1 MVHIYYQLKVS
12 YFPIRILIMSDE
24 DQHILEENRRLR
36 RAVEELT
43 TLNELT
49 SAIAALRDSQ
59 EIMDTII
66 RLSLKSIHAQQG
78 VITLIDFTEK
88 QEMKTLI
95 RANVSSGMQD
105 KFHLDQN
112 LLGWMHINRKPLMMN
127 DPSKD
132 ERFKGVKWDESIHS
146 LLCVPMQVKAELI
159 GVLTIYNK
167 KGDQDFIEGDQ
178 RLLAIIAGQS
188 AQVVENA
195 RLYEE
200 EKEYFKMQDEVK
212 VASQIQNG
220 LLPKFAPQIEGYDLA
235 GISIPAQAVGGDY
248 FDFIEIEGNKLGV
261 CLGDV
266 TGKGMPAALL
276 MANLQATIRGFALT
290 TSSANDCVYRAN
302 KLLVKSTDLGK
313 FVTLFYGNLDLR
325 THLFSFSNAGHD
337 SPFLV
342 SKSERVSRLNTGGTI
357 LGFLEESQY
366 LEEIV
371 TFKPGDTL
379 VIYSDGITE
388 AMNSFE
394 EEFGEDRV
402 CQIVQNNMDK
412 SAAELIEQILAAI
425 NGFSEGTPRMDD
437 MTLVVVKRKD

>member
-49 SAIAALRDSQ
+49 SAIAALQDPQ

-342 SKSERVSRLNTGGTI
+342 SKSEGVSRLNTGGTV
-357 LGFLEESQY
+357 LGFMAESQY
-366 LEEIV
+366 LEETV
-371 TFKPGDTL
+371 TFKPGDSL

-388 AMNSFE
+388 ALNSFE

-402 CQIVQNNMDK
+402 LQIVQNNRDK
-412 SAAELIEQILAAI
+412 SATELIEKILAAV
-425 NGFSEGTPRMDD
+425 NGFSEGAPRMDD